1 MLRAGATFGLAVG
14 LCLALAVAGCG
25 GGGDSQSTGQATQA
39 ITALRGPKPPKGASP
54 LVHHLY
60 RTFQPPRADP
70 EVSGSAKAIKA
81 GEAACKGKTPKQ
93 VEQRYFPLAVAKGAL
108 DPKSAQGKMIAGVA
122 HFEKR
127 PDSAYTAGQLAGD
140 AYEAT
145 LEGEAAS
152 YGYQGCVYGL
162 ARELEGR
169 LGG

>member
-1 MLRAGATFGLAVG
+1 VLRAGASFGLL

-25 GGGDSQSTGQATQA
+25 GGGSTSSTEATSQT
-39 ITALRGPKPPKGASP
+39 TALRGPKPPKNASP
-54 LVHHLY
+54 LVHQLY
-60 RTFQPPRADP
+60 RSFQPPRADP

-81 GEAACKGKTPKQ
+81 GEAACEGKTPLQVKQ
-93 VEQRYFPLAVAKGAL
+93 RFFPIAVAKGAL

-122 HFEKR
+122 RFEKS

-162 ARELEGR
+162 ARRLEGR
-169 LGG
+169 LAP